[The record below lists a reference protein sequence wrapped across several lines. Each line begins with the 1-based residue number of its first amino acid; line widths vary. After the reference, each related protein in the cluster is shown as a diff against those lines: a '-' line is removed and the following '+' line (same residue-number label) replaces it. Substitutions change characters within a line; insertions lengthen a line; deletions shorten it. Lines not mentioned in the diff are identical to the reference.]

1 MAQTWRRWI
10 QNERKESK
18 ENDSIKFKVL
28 AGLADRAR
36 VICGQWEDAKRTAA
50 TYRRENGRLKSEID
64 QVAIYFPS
72 PAPPFGIVGKSEK
85 NSTEGKVTR
94 RNSTKAGKQQAYRVS
109 IHPSYMSIFTAKCK
123 KTVLACIH
131 AKSGG

>member
-10 QNERKESK
+10 QNERNESK
-18 ENDSIKFKVL
+18 ENDSVKFKVL

-64 QVAIYFPS
+64 QVAIYFLS
-72 PAPPFGIVGKSEK
+72 PAQRKTK
-85 NSTEGKVTR
+85 TE
-94 RNSTKAGKQQAYRVS
+94 A
-109 IHPSYMSIFTAKCK
+109 
-123 KTVLACIH
+123 H
-131 AKSGG
+131 ARK